1 MYIDLSKT
9 EITKG
14 PGGEI
19 ISEEREEYEKVFLAK
34 VSVTRNCGVTGRGVG
49 SVTLNSSRPDRSMRR
64 SSWQRSV

>member
-34 VSVTRNCGVTGRGVG
+34 VCVTREGRVAG
-49 SVTLNSSRPDRSMRR
+49 RAAAQQKQCD
-64 SSWQRSV
+64 